1 MAVGLEWG
9 SDGFDTAWCG
19 FGLGLGKSE
28 TNAVFQTFS
37 SSKATARFFCVWWLQ
52 ESVRLP
58 CSSWYTFFGFTHD
71 ARESRP
77 SDSVLSERT
86 FPPLEAVIRAT
97 RHSLVG

>member
-37 SSKATARFFCVWWLQ
+37 SSKATARFFL
-52 ESVRLP
+52 RLVAP
-58 CSSWYTFFGFTHD
+58 RKCASSMFIMVH
-71 ARESRP
+71 
-77 SDSVLSERT
+77 VLWFHPRC
-86 FPPLEAVIRAT
+86 A
-97 RHSLVG
+97 

>member
-37 SSKATARFFCVWWLQ
+37 SSKATARFFAFGGSKKVCVFH
-52 ESVRLP
+52 VHH
-58 CSSWYTFFGFTHD
+58 G
-71 ARESRP
+71 
-77 SDSVLSERT
+77 
-86 FPPLEAVIRAT
+86 T
-97 RHSLVG
+97 RSLVSPTMRVSLARRTPSCLNARFRH

>member
-1 MAVGLEWG
+1 MLCSRLFPAPKLLRV
-9 SDGFDTAWCG
+9 FFA
-19 FGLGLGKSE
+19 FGG
-28 TNAVFQTFS
+28 
-37 SSKATARFFCVWWLQ
+37 WWLQ